1 MKLGFIGTGNM
12 GNPMAANLI
21 KAGHQL
27 TVHDLRREA
36 ATNLLEMGADWAD
49 SPREAVPGSEVVFTS
64 LPVPRDVEA
73 VVLGENGILGG
84 ASSGQVFFD
93 LSTNSPTMVRRLSE
107 ECAARGVTLLDSP
120 VSGGTYGAAEGTL
133 AVMVGGDKT
142 VFEKYKSL
150 LDGIGTHVVYLSL
163 IHI

>member
-12 GNPMAANLI
+12 GNPMAVNLI

-49 SPREAVPGSEVVFTS
+49 SPKEAVPGTEVVFTS

-73 VVLGENGILGG
+73 VVLGENGILEG
-84 ASSGQVFFD
+84 ASRGQVFFD

-107 ECAARGVTLLDSP
+107 QCSVKGVTLLDSP

-133 AVMVGGDKT
+133 AAVS
-142 VFEKYKSL
+142 Y
-150 LDGIGTHVVYLSL
+150 THLTL
-163 IHI
+163 PTKA